1 MINKMEWS
9 FWLPT
14 LGGALLTVIG
24 VALATWSA
32 ISSHYD
38 SISDKAKADSIALE
52 HKLLLQQN
60 YQKSLNI
67 IEELNASSEKTK
79 ILLDN
84 TTESLTAQ
92 KHATDLLSIQLEE
105 SSKINTSIQKSGTE
119 VLETVRIATK
129 NLDDNITGGQGFCHI
144 NIVNAGLGKF
154 RLSAINNSKNNL
166 PNVIIRVE
174 NYSELEKCETKIIDG
189 VRRISNECFLS
200 NSVLTPERVYIVGTN
215 YYIEGDQYLD
225 LSGTQKKIAVSIY
238 TPKNMFYVQMFYK
251 IEIPTKINVIYR
263 VLKKVDGKYIPIE
276 SNDDHSD
283 PLNPARW
290 DVAFSIPPEMSI
302 Y

>member
-1 MINKMEWS
+1 MVVLVAN
-9 FWLPT
+9 FR
-14 LGGALLTVIG
+14 GALLTVIG

-129 NLDDNITGGQGFCHI
+129 I
-144 NIVNAGLGKF
+144 
-154 RLSAINNSKNNL
+154 
-166 PNVIIRVE
+166 
-174 NYSELEKCETKIIDG
+174 
-189 VRRISNECFLS
+189 
-200 NSVLTPERVYIVGTN
+200 
-215 YYIEGDQYLD
+215 
-225 LSGTQKKIAVSIY
+225 
-238 TPKNMFYVQMFYK
+238 
-251 IEIPTKINVIYR
+251 
-263 VLKKVDGKYIPIE
+263 
-276 SNDDHSD
+276 
-283 PLNPARW
+283 
-290 DVAFSIPPEMSI
+290 
-302 Y
+302 